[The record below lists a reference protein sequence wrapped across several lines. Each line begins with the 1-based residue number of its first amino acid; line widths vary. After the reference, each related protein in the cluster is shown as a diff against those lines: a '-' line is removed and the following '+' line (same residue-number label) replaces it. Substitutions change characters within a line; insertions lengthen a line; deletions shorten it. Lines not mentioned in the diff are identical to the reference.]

1 MKVLHQPSPPGLRT
15 ALTDQQRTL
24 RRSSSNCRIGHKCS
38 HRQSASIRSTAVPS
52 GELQAA
58 AAESEIDRLSIPQ
71 EASASSNGSN
81 GAQNAAANGSNG
93 AHMPELVSPE
103 DLVLEPGELSHIAR
117 SSTLDPADVFR
128 CSGCLEEACQ
138 VCTAHLIVNTNSL
151 VFHAD
156 DGPSVF

>member
-24 RRSSSNCRIGHKCS
+24 RRSSSNCRVAHRCS
-38 HRQSASIRSTAVPS
+38 HRQSAPIRSTAVPS

-58 AAESEIDRLSIPQ
+58 AAESDIDRLSTSQ

-117 SSTLDPADVFR
+117 CNPLNLADVFR
-128 CSGCLEEACQ
+128 CSGCLKEACQ
-138 VCTAHLIVNTNSL
+138 VCTAHLFMNTNSL
-151 VFHAD
+151 MFHAD